1 MAKRQSSKKRATGK
15 SSKKASQK
23 KLPWWMYLYLT
34 IKYTVYGV
42 YVIFKYVAIG
52 LYRSVHLFVIL
63 ISRLVAWIKKQNKKR
78 RLAKEYTTKDD
89 TTLSEK
95 TVPEKNDESYQPFKV
110 IETLKGSYDEFERL
124 LFESKSTI
132 GLILGARGTGK
143 STIGMRILENIHTKK
158 DRACYAM
165 GFDEKELPKWITSA
179 SDVSEI
185 ENDSVVLIDEG
196 GILFSSRD
204 AMKGAN
210 KILSELLLIARHRDL
225 SILFITQNSSNLEV
239 NVIRQADYLVLKPSS
254 LLQRDFE
261 RKKIKAIYDEV
272 SEKYAHH
279 KNVKG
284 ITYIYSEQFKGFVSN
299 GVPSFWSEKL
309 SKSFG

>member
-1 MAKRQSSKKRATGK
+1 LR
-15 SSKKASQK
+15 
-23 KLPWWMYLYLT
+23 
-34 IKYTVYGV
+34 
-42 YVIFKYVAIG
+42 
-52 LYRSVHLFVIL
+52 
-63 ISRLVAWIKKQNKKR
+63 KQHKR
-78 RLAKEYTTKDD
+78 RKQTQTKDENEPQPSEKQTATKDD
-89 TTLSEK
+89 K
-95 TVPEKNDESYQPFKV
+95 AYQPFKV
-110 IETLKGSYDEFERL
+110 IETLKGSYNEFERL

-143 STIGMRILENIHTKK
+143 STIGMRILENIHTQKK
-158 DRACYAM
+158 RTCYAM

-179 SDVSEI
+179 TDVSEI

-254 LLQRDFE
+254 LLQKDFE

-272 SEKYAHH
+272 SEKYTSHM
-279 KNVKG
+279 NVEG
-284 ITYIYSEQFKGFVSN
+284 ITYIYSEQFKGFVVN
-299 GVPSFWSEKL
+299 GLPSFWSEKL